1 MCQHTTVRML
11 EENIPKGVKTNVKV
25 KFIFTSWSWIEERKW
40 MSLDWGEGLEG
51 RAASTGL
58 WGLPEE
64 KQDKHL
70 QTILQIGRNIIY
82 MVQLYKSV
90 TLGQLIFIL

>member
-1 MCQHTTVRML
+1 MWKLVY
-11 EENIPKGVKTNVKV
+11 IYFV
-25 KFIFTSWSWIEERKW
+25 I
-40 MSLDWGEGLEG
+40 LDRGEKMHEFGLGEGLEG